1 MDYMD
6 DPELGNLTFGDYVA
20 ISPEGSIVATFTQE
34 TRHDYSITIKELA
47 TNKEKRI
54 TFNWERDDKTIGW
67 SLAVSDII
75 NNNEIG
81 VVAISCITEKDMKPK
96 RDEEI
101 NKYQIL
107 LKIIINQ
114 INMFSYFFDYDK
126 QFRLSQVPSEGMTM
140 LFKFS
145 FKYNNNYND
154 TNNNTNSDANRNDN
168 DGTVKNFGGVVCF
181 LKNSSNSATLV
192 CTNCIKIQ
200 KKEIKLN
207 ELNELDVRE
216 KGGYILP
223 ENLFKELEKYDDSR
237 GDLSN
242 RNNWKYLLKSRFQEF
257 LMVDTSD
264 YQQIQSIEIY
274 NIDTSQLVNVFHRN
288 RGEKDYIISKNN
300 EPGIFAIST
309 DSKLFAYSYG
319 DDNITIYLM
328 ESGLEVVSKKFDNI
342 CKIKFLEFIEK
353 DEKLFIIEK
362 DKKKGVKFH
371 IWLISG
377 CLNDYFPISS
387 IPIRHNDR
395 NYHTLTKANGKIVF
409 LSHNNQAEILPK
421 TIIERS
427 TFGENDVTDEYE
439 YNSHDLEPWN
449 NNTETITPIRGRFLN
464 INDRKFLLIIGQNSI
479 QVWKSNSQNFK
490 DFEDFKN
497 FENSNLVY
505 ILIHDNP
512 TKFQIDDDMT
522 TVITNACKSLAYLY
536 NRTKTSINSKEKC
549 EKFVSGIITII
560 KDFIEEYPDNWKLM
574 EVQYPLM
581 AYLIYSRSFSLIKY
595 ILFGVESK
603 KKNTG
608 LLHRPQNKYGS
619 YPCYDNFMYD
629 LDTYLKSAKVLDK
642 DLKSANDLDLA
653 LKFCQDQDAV
663 MLAYLLEYYSENSM
677 DHIGWMINVTK
688 ILPELSKHD
697 YANYMDLLLYKPC
710 FGEMKF
716 NFPNKTF
723 NSLSVSQDT
732 LKVYIPLTQ
741 LISTDHL
748 TILKCMKYKKIRY
761 DKLPDICMVPLP
773 NFTTYDTKIKDET
786 VQVGVLRTLTGILL
800 GLRNIIFPHFYKNKD
815 FSPYLQVEKNIDTFF
830 SIPAMEAVINSRWS
844 QTKQYLL
851 ISLIYY
857 IIFLVLF
864 SVLSWLYLNND
875 INDKNNVIL
884 GMIIFSIILANS
896 FSSKINGLNYEWMI
910 FATSVTAFLLW
921 IEMLLRSRLFS
932 EIAINIYIFGNILGK
947 ILPFFA
953 FMLILIMG
961 VGHSMFIL
969 FGFSSLVDSQR
980 SNSSFTLKNGTD
992 NFTLTEETPN
1002 NPFDTPLDAIL
1013 SAYNWDSTNLLPYKY
1028 WALQLLAFIASV
1040 VIVLILLNMIIALM
1054 NDTFNKAKEDGKL
1067 GLLIFRSEL
1076 INDYERLNVDNPFF
1090 GESLN
1095 DNLQSPYICFRQDP
1109 DLMKRWKKKSRELK
1123 TKKLYSWFNESAD
1136 KEKITFDIN
1145 LWYEALISGN
1155 ED

>member
-101 NKYQIL
+101 NKYKNNYQSDKYVFLFLCFVVL
-107 LKIIINQ
+107 LTYPNFFFNFYPFI
-114 INMFSYFFDYDK
+114 FYFFSSSYIDKDYDK

-145 FKYNNNYND
+145 FNNNNNYND

-264 YQQIQSIEIY
+264 YQQIQ
-274 NIDTSQLVNVFHRN
+274 R
-288 RGEKDYIISKNN
+288 
-300 EPGIFAIST
+300 
-309 DSKLFAYSYG
+309 
-319 DDNITIYLM
+319 
-328 ESGLEVVSKKFDNI
+328 
-342 CKIKFLEFIEK
+342 
-353 DEKLFIIEK
+353 
-362 DKKKGVKFH
+362 
-371 IWLISG
+371 

-409 LSHNNQAEILPK
+409 LNHNNQAEILPK

-464 INDRKFLLIIGQNSI
+464 INDRKFFLIIGQNSI
-479 QVWKSNSQNFK
+479 QVWKSNSQ
-490 DFEDFKN
+490 N

-560 KDFIEEYPDNWKLM
+560 KDFIEKYPDNWKLM

-677 DHIGWMINVTK
+677 DRIGWMINVTK

-815 FSPYLQVEKNIDTFF
+815 FSPYLQVKKNIDTFF

-875 INDKNNVIL
+875 INDKNKYY
-884 GMIIFSIILANS
+884 F
-896 FSSKINGLNYEWMI
+896 
-910 FATSVTAFLLW
+910 
-921 IEMLLRSRLFS
+921 
-932 EIAINIYIFGNILGK
+932 
-947 ILPFFA
+947 
-953 FMLILIMG
+953 LIM
-961 VGHSMFIL
+961 IL
-969 FGFSSLVDSQR
+969 
-980 SNSSFTLKNGTD
+980 
-992 NFTLTEETPN
+992 
-1002 NPFDTPLDAIL
+1002 
-1013 SAYNWDSTNLLPYKY
+1013 
-1028 WALQLLAFIASV
+1028 
-1040 VIVLILLNMIIALM
+1040 
-1054 NDTFNKAKEDGKL
+1054 
-1067 GLLIFRSEL
+1067 
-1076 INDYERLNVDNPFF
+1076 
-1090 GESLN
+1090 
-1095 DNLQSPYICFRQDP
+1095 
-1109 DLMKRWKKKSRELK
+1109 
-1123 TKKLYSWFNESAD
+1123 
-1136 KEKITFDIN
+1136 
-1145 LWYEALISGN
+1145 
-1155 ED
+1155 

>member
-1 MDYMD
+1 EYMDYMD

-47 TNKEKRI
+47 TSKEKRI
-54 TFNWERDDKTIGW
+54 TFNLERDDKTIGW

-114 INMFSYFFDYDK
+114 INMFSYFF
-126 QFRLSQVPSEGMTM
+126 
-140 LFKFS
+140 
-145 FKYNNNYND
+145 
-154 TNNNTNSDANRNDN
+154 
-168 DGTVKNFGGVVCF
+168 
-181 LKNSSNSATLV
+181 
-192 CTNCIKIQ
+192 
-200 KKEIKLN
+200 
-207 ELNELDVRE
+207 DVRE

-328 ESGLEVVSKKFDNI
+328 ESGLE
-342 CKIKFLEFIEK
+342 
-353 DEKLFIIEK
+353 
-362 DKKKGVKFH
+362 
-371 IWLISG
+371 LISG

-409 LSHNNQAEILPK
+409 LNHNNQAEILPK

-603 KKNTG
+603 KKNT
-608 LLHRPQNKYGS
+608 
-619 YPCYDNFMYD
+619 
-629 LDTYLKSAKVLDK
+629 DTYLKSAKVLDK

-761 DKLPDICMVPLP
+761 DKLPDICMIPLP

-844 QTKQYLL
+844 
-851 ISLIYY
+851 
-857 IIFLVLF
+857 
-864 SVLSWLYLNND
+864 
-875 INDKNNVIL
+875 
-884 GMIIFSIILANS
+884 MIIFSIILANS

>member
-47 TNKEKRI
+47 TSKEKRI
-54 TFNWERDDKTIGW
+54 TFNLERDDKTIGW

-145 FKYNNNYND
+145 FNNNNNYND

-168 DGTVKNFGGVVCF
+168 DNTVKNFGGVVCF

-328 ESGLEVVSKKFDNI
+328 ESGLE
-342 CKIKFLEFIEK
+342 
-353 DEKLFIIEK
+353 
-362 DKKKGVKFH
+362 
-371 IWLISG
+371 LISG

-409 LSHNNQAEILPK
+409 LNHNNQAEILPK

-761 DKLPDICMVPLP
+761 DKLPDICMIPLP

-844 QTKQYLL
+844 QTKQY
-851 ISLIYY
+851 
-857 IIFLVLF
+857 F
-864 SVLSWLYLNND
+864 
-875 INDKNNVIL
+875 VIL

>member
-47 TNKEKRI
+47 TSKEKRI
-54 TFNWERDDKTIGW
+54 TFNLERDDKTIGW

-145 FKYNNNYND
+145 FNNNNNYND

-168 DGTVKNFGGVVCF
+168 DNTVKNFGGVVCF

-328 ESGLEVVSKKFDNI
+328 ESGLE
-342 CKIKFLEFIEK
+342 
-353 DEKLFIIEK
+353 
-362 DKKKGVKFH
+362 
-371 IWLISG
+371 LISG

-409 LSHNNQAEILPK
+409 LNHNNQAEILPK

-761 DKLPDICMVPLP
+761 DKLPDICMIPLP